1 MAHLTIRLLGPFQV
15 TLNEQPVTHFESD
28 KVRALLAY
36 LAVEADRPHRR
47 EALAGLLWPEMPE
60 RTARANL
67 RYALANLRQ
76 AIGDHDAAPPF
87 LHITRQTLQF
97 NRDSDAWVDAGEF
110 AFLVAE
116 GEVRQQAILQL
127 EGAVALFRG
136 EFLEG
141 FTLRD
146 SAAFEEW
153 LLLQREHL
161 ARLRLAA
168 LHRLTA
174 YHEAQ
179 GAYETALRYAWEQVE
194 IEPWQEDAHQQVMNL
209 LVTTGQRTAA
219 LAQYESLRQ
228 VLQQELGVDPS
239 PETEELYRRILSG
252 EIEPEPEALRDQ
264 IVRGYDLIERIGQ
277 GNAGAVY
284 RAYQP
289 ILGREVAIK
298 VILPRFANLP
308 EFIRRFEVEAQLVAR
323 LEHLHIVPLYDY
335 WREPDGAYLV
345 MRLFRA
351 GSLKD
356 SLLRGP
362 WEPKAV
368 ASALDQIASALAAAH
383 GQGVVHQDIKPANIL
398 LDEGGNAYL
407 TDFGIARDVTAPL
420 DANAPEPMTGSP
432 EYAAPEQWQG
442 GPISPRADQYS
453 LGVVLYE
460 MLTGKHPFLELSP
473 NGLRQKHLFEAL
485 PSVCTLRPEL
495 PPVIDQIVHQATA
508 KDPGDRFSDALALAD
523 AFRRSLAIPAAVP
536 SRVELW
542 NPYKGLRPF
551 QEADAPDFFGRDAL
565 IQHLLARLGG
575 KARFLAVVGAS
586 GSGKSS
592 AVHAGLI
599 PALRRGALPGSEG
612 WFIVT
617 MQPGSTP
624 FERLEEALLRVA
636 SEPPRDLL
644 DQIRRDEQGLLQ
656 AVEQVSPGEE
666 DELVLVVDQFE
677 EVFTLVDDEGERA
690 HFLASLLAAVSEPG
704 SRLRLVVTLRA
715 DHYDRPLQYAGFG
728 ELVKGRTEV
737 VLPLSPE
744 ELEQAI
750 VGPAE
755 RVGVILEPGLVA
767 AIVADVI
774 EQPGALPLL
783 QYALT
788 ELFESREGKELTL
801 EAYQAMGG
809 VLGSLGRRAEELYGN
824 LDEGGQEAT
833 RQLFLQLV
841 TLHEGLEV
849 GRRRV
854 LRPDLAAVAADREVV
869 EGVIDAFGRHR
880 LLSFDRDPATRIP
893 SVEVAHEALFRE
905 WGRLRAWLDENRDE
919 LRSHQRLA
927 AAAAEW
933 LHAGRDPGFLLRGT
947 RLDQF
952 EVWADTTDLALS
964 QVERDYLQA
973 SLAER
978 RERQAEEA
986 ARQAREKG
994 LERRSRNVLRTLVVV
1009 LLVATVG
1016 ALGLAAI
1023 ARNAQ
1028 NVAEGEALARAT
1040 QQAVA
1045 VAEADARAT
1054 QQVIAEGEA
1063 LARATQQAI
1072 AEAEAEARATQQA
1085 IAEEQARIATARE
1098 LAMAALNNLDVD
1110 PERSILLAMQAVT
1123 TTYAADQTVLR
1134 EAEEALH
1141 RAVHASRLTRIVPGG
1156 RAEASSPDGTRFGTI
1171 GEDHTATVW
1180 DAVTDE
1186 ALFTLR
1192 GHTDVVFKLIFS
1204 PDGTR
1209 LATTSFDGTARIWD
1223 AETGEELLVLEGHT
1237 APLISPAFSPDG
1249 ARLATTSLDGT
1260 ARVWDISAADGTS
1273 ALNAGAVSGEEL
1285 LALPHTGL
1293 TGGVAFSPDGTRLAV
1308 ADVYGSVARVW
1319 DVATGQELRTLTGHT
1334 DDVNDV
1340 VFSPDGTRLATAS
1353 TDTTAK
1359 VWDAETG
1366 EELLTLEGHDAFVFG
1381 VDWSPDGSRIAT
1393 GSEDGTA
1400 KVWDATTGKDLLTLA
1415 GHGAGIGNVA
1425 FSQDGQYLLTDS
1437 EDGTARIW
1445 DITPEGSRELLT
1457 LAGHD
1462 DVVFRV
1468 VYSPDGNR
1476 LATASFD
1483 GTAKVWD
1490 ISAAGVAT
1498 GEELLTLVGDAGLVY
1513 GVAFGPDGRHL
1524 ATVYSDGTAKV
1535 WDTTT
1540 GEELLTLAGHT
1551 GAVFDVDWNPD
1562 GSRVITGSED
1572 GTAKVWDVD
1581 TSTTAA
1587 TGAEILTLEGHAGDL
1602 WSDVFG
1608 VACSPDGSLLATAG
1622 WDGTAKVWD
1631 AETGRELLTLEG
1643 HTDRLNR
1650 VAFSPDGQWLAT
1662 VSFDGTA
1669 KVWDI
1674 STAYVLSEADGL
1686 DAGMVPGEAMLT
1698 LTGHAGVVWDVAFSP
1713 DGARLATVGFDNTT
1727 RLWDA
1732 STGQE
1737 LLILTGNELNTAGVA
1752 FSLDGTRLVVSGGDG
1767 TVRIYV
1773 LPIEDLM
1780 ALAQNRV
1787 ARSLTNAECRQYLH
1801 LDQCP

>member
-15 TLNEQPVTHFESD
+15 TLNEQPITGFESD

-36 LAVEADRPHRR
+36 LAVEAGRPHRR

-97 NRDSDAWVDAGEF
+97 NRNSDAWVDADEF

-127 EGAVALFRG
+127 EQAVALFRG

-153 LLLQREHL
+153 VLLHREHL

-219 LAQYESLRQ
+219 LAQYETLRQ
-228 VLQQELGVDPS
+228 ALQQELSVDPS

-252 EIEPEPEALRDQ
+252 EVAPEAEALRDQ
-264 IVRGYDLIERIGQ
+264 IVRGYDLMECIGE

-298 VILPRFANLP
+298 VILPRYANRP

-345 MRLFRA
+345 MRLFQA

-356 SLLRGP
+356 SLAQGS
-362 WEPKAV
+362 WEPKVV
-368 ASALDQIASALAAAH
+368 ARTLDQIASALAAAH

-407 TDFGIARDVTAPL
+407 TDFGIVRDVTAPL
-420 DANAPEPMTGSP
+420 DPAAPETTTASP

-442 GPISPRADQYS
+442 GPISPLADLYS

-473 NGLRQKHLFEAL
+473 DELRQKHLFETL
-485 PSVCTLRPEL
+485 PSVCALRPEL
-495 PPVIDQIVHQATA
+495 PPVIDQVVQQATA
-508 KDPGDRFSDALALAD
+508 KNPQDRFPDALMLAD
-523 AFRRSLAIPAAVP
+523 AFRQSLAIPSAVP
-536 SRVELW
+536 SRAEPW
-542 NPYKGLRPF
+542 NPYKGLRYF
-551 QEADAPDFFGRDAL
+551 READAPDFFGRDAL
-565 IQHLLARLGG
+565 IRHLLARLEGET
-575 KARFLAVVGAS
+575 RFLAVVGPS

-599 PALRRGALPGSEG
+599 PALRRGALPSSEG

-617 MQPGSTP
+617 MQPGSNP

-636 SEPPRDLL
+636 SEPPQDLL
-644 DQIRRDEQGLLQ
+644 GQLRGDERGLLR
-656 AVEQVSPGEE
+656 AVEMIASGEE

-677 EVFTLVDDEGERA
+677 EVFTLVVDEGERA

-728 ELVKGRTEV
+728 ELVKGHTEV

-744 ELEQAI
+744 EREQAI

-755 RVGVILEPGLVA
+755 RVGVTLEPGLVV
-767 AIVADVI
+767 AIVADVM

-783 QYALT
+783 QYTLT
-788 ELFESREGKELTL
+788 ELFESREERELTL
-801 EAYQAMGG
+801 QAYQALGG
-809 VLGSLGRRAEELYGN
+809 VLGSLGRRAEGLYGN
-824 LDEGGQEAT
+824 LDEAGQEAT
-833 RQLFLQLV
+833 RQLFLRLV

-854 LRPDLAAVAADREVV
+854 LRPDLAVIAEDRDVADAA
-869 EGVIDAFGRHR
+869 IDVFGRHR

-893 SVEVAHEALFRE
+893 TVEVAHEALFRE
-905 WGRLRAWLDENRDE
+905 WGRLRAWLDENRDN
-919 LRSHQRLA
+919 LRSHQRLV

-933 LHAGRDPGFLLRGT
+933 HKAGREPGFLLRGT

-952 EVWADTTDLALS
+952 KAWADTTDLALS
-964 QVERDYLQA
+964 QVERNYLHT

-986 ARQAREKG
+986 ARQAREKA

-1009 LLVATVG
+1009 LLLATVG

-1023 ARNAQ
+1023 ARDAQ

-1045 VAEADARAT
+1045 VAEA
-1054 QQVIAEGEA
+1054 G
-1063 LARATQQAI
+1063 ARATQQAI
-1072 AEAEAEARATQQA
+1072 AEMEAEARATQQA

-1098 LAMAALNNLDVD
+1098 LAMAALNDLDVD

-1123 TTYAADQTVLR
+1123 TTYALDQTVLR

-1141 RAVHASRLTRIVPGG
+1141 WAVHASRVVRIVPQG
-1156 RAEASSPDGTRFGTI
+1156 RAEAFSPDGTRFATI

-1180 DAVTDE
+1180 DAVSGE
-1186 ALFTLR
+1186 ALFTLL
-1192 GHTDVVFKLIFS
+1192 GHSDAVFKVIFS
-1204 PDGTR
+1204 PDETR
-1209 LATTSFDGTARIWD
+1209 LASTSFDGTARIWD

-1237 APLISPAFSPDG
+1237 AALISPAFSPDG
-1249 ARLATTSLDGT
+1249 TRLATTSLDGT
-1260 ARVWDISAADGTS
+1260 ARVWDISTT
-1273 ALNAGAVSGEEL
+1273 LNAGSVSGEEL
-1285 LALPHTGL
+1285 LTLPHSGL

-1308 ADVYGSVARVW
+1308 ADHDAFVARVW
-1319 DVATGQELRTLTGHT
+1319 DLASGEELVTLTGHT
-1334 DDVNDV
+1334 DNVNDV
-1340 VFSPDGTRLATAS
+1340 AFSPDGKRLATAS
-1353 TDTTAK
+1353 TDLTAK
-1359 VWDAETG
+1359 VWDATTG

-1381 VDWSPDGSRIAT
+1381 VDWSLDGSRIAT

-1400 KVWDATTGKDLLTLA
+1400 NVWDATAGKDLLTLA
-1415 GHGAGIGNVA
+1415 GHSAGIGNVA

-1437 EDGTARIW
+1437 EDGTARVW

-1457 LAGHD
+1457 LAGHS
-1462 DVVFRV
+1462 DVAFRV
-1468 VYSPDGNR
+1468 AYSPDGTR

-1483 GTAKVWD
+1483 GTAKMWD
-1490 ISAAGVAT
+1490 PV
-1498 GEELLTLVGDAGLVY
+1498 
-1513 GVAFGPDGRHL
+1513 
-1524 ATVYSDGTAKV
+1524 
-1535 WDTTT
+1535 T
-1540 GEELLTLAGHT
+1540 GEELLTLAGHSGLIYDIAFSPDGT
-1551 GAVFDVDWNPD
+1551 RLATTSFDGTAKIWDLLLGEELLTLMGHSGPVIGVDWSPD
-1562 GSRVITGSED
+1562 GAWLATGSED
-1572 GTAKVWDVD
+1572 GTAKVWDLEA
-1581 TSTTAA
+1581 SAAAA
-1587 TGAEILTLEGHAGDL
+1587 TGEALVTMEGHLGDI

-1608 VACSPDGSLLATAG
+1608 VAFSPDGSLLATAS
-1622 WDGTAKVWD
+1622 WDETAKVWD
-1631 AETGRELLTLEG
+1631 AETGRALLTLEG
-1643 HTDRLNR
+1643 HTERLNR
-1650 VAFSPDGQWLAT
+1650 VAFSPDGTRLAT

-1669 KVWDI
+1669 KVWDL
-1674 STAYVLSEADGL
+1674 LS
-1686 DAGMVPGEAMLT
+1686 GEAMLT
-1698 LTGHAGVVWDVAFSP
+1698 LTGHAGIVWDVAFSP
-1713 DGARLATVGFDNTT
+1713 DGTRLATVGFDNTT

-1737 LLILTGNELNTAGVA
+1737 LLVLTGNEQNTAGVA
-1752 FSLDGTRLVVSGGDG
+1752 FSPDGTRLAASGGDG
-1767 TVRIYV
+1767 TARIYV

-1780 ALAQNRV
+1780 ALARTRV
-1787 ARSLTNAECRQYLH
+1787 TRALTHEECRQYLH

>member
-1 MAHLTIRLLGPFQV
+1 LAFLTIRLLGSFQV
-15 TLNEQPVTHFESD
+15 TLDDQPVTHFESD

-36 LAVEADRPHRR
+36 LAVEAGRPHRR

-97 NRDSDAWVDAGEF
+97 NRNSDAWVDVDEF

-127 EGAVALFRG
+127 EQAAALFRG

-153 LLLQREHL
+153 VLLHREHL

-179 GAYETALRYAWEQVE
+179 GAYETALRYAWKQVE

-219 LAQYESLRQ
+219 LAQYETLRQ
-228 VLQQELGVDPS
+228 ALQQELSVDPS
-239 PETEELYRRILSG
+239 TETEELYRRILSG
-252 EIEPEPEALRDQ
+252 EVAPEAEALRDQ
-264 IVRGYDLIERIGQ
+264 IVRGYDLMECIGE

-298 VILPRFANLP
+298 VILPRYANRP

-345 MRLFRA
+345 MRLFQA

-356 SLLRGP
+356 SLAQGS
-362 WEPKAV
+362 WEPKVV
-368 ASALDQIASALAAAH
+368 ARTLDQIASALAAAH

-420 DANAPEPMTGSP
+420 DPAAPETTTASP

-442 GPISPRADQYS
+442 GPISPLADLYS

-473 NGLRQKHLFEAL
+473 DELRQKHLFETL
-485 PSVCTLRPEL
+485 PSVCALRPEL
-495 PPVIDQIVHQATA
+495 PPVIDQVVQEATA
-508 KDPGDRFSDALALAD
+508 KNPQDRFPDALMLAD
-523 AFRRSLAIPAAVP
+523 AFRQSLAIPSAVP
-536 SRVELW
+536 SRAEPW
-542 NPYKGLRPF
+542 NPYKGLRYF
-551 QEADAPDFFGRDAL
+551 READAPDFFGRDAL
-565 IQHLLARLGG
+565 IRHLLARLEGET
-575 KARFLAVVGAS
+575 RFLAVVGPS

-599 PALRRGALPGSEG
+599 PALRRGALPGSED
-612 WFIVT
+612 WFVVT

-644 DQIRRDEQGLLQ
+644 GQIRGDEQGLLR
-656 AVEQVSPGEE
+656 VLEEVLPGE
-666 DELVLVVDQFE
+666 DDALVLVVDQFE
-677 EVFTLVDDEGERA
+677 EIFTLVDDEAERA
-690 HFLASLLAAVSEPG
+690 HFLASLLAAASG
-704 SRLRLVVTLRA
+704 SGGRLRLVVTLRA

-728 ELVKGRTEV
+728 ELIRQHTEV

-750 VGPAE
+750 VRPAA
-755 RVGVILEPGLVA
+755 RVGVTLEPGLVA
-767 AIVADVI
+767 AIISDVI

-783 QYALT
+783 QYTLT
-788 ELFESREGKELTL
+788 ELFESREERELTQQ
-801 EAYQAMGG
+801 AYQAMGR

-824 LDEGGQEAT
+824 LDEAGQGAT
-833 RQLFLQLV
+833 RQLFLRLV

-849 GRRRV
+849 GRRCV
-854 LRPDLAAVAADREVV
+854 LRPDLAAIAEDRHVADA
-869 EGVIDAFGRHR
+869 VIDAFGRYR

-893 SVEVAHEALFRE
+893 TVEVAHEALFRE
-905 WGRLRAWLDENRDE
+905 WGRLRDWLDENRDD

-933 LHAGRDPGFLLRGT
+933 LNAGRDPGFLLRGT
-947 RLDQF
+947 RLDQL
-952 EVWADTTDLALS
+952 EAWAKASNLALG
-964 QVERDYLQA
+964 QVERNYLQA

-978 RERQAEEA
+978 LARQAEES
-986 ARQAREKG
+986 ARQAREAA
-994 LERRSRNVLRTLVVV
+994 LERRSRNVLWTLLVV
-1009 LLVATVG
+1009 LLLATVV

-1045 VAEADARAT
+1045 VAEADART
-1054 QQVIAEGEA
+1054 
-1063 LARATQQAI
+1063 TQQAI

-1123 TTYAADQTVLR
+1123 TTYALDQTVLR

-1141 RAVHASRLTRIVPGG
+1141 WAVHASRVVRIVPQG
-1156 RAEASSPDGTRFGTI
+1156 RAEAFGPDGTRFATV

-1180 DAVTDE
+1180 DAVSGE
-1186 ALFTLR
+1186 ALFTLH
-1192 GHTDVVFKLIFS
+1192 GHSDTVSKVIFS
-1204 PDGTR
+1204 PDETR
-1209 LATTSFDGTARIWD
+1209 LASTSSDGTARIWD

-1237 APLISPAFSPDG
+1237 AALISPAFSLDG
-1249 ARLATTSLDGT
+1249 TRLATTSLDGT
-1260 ARVWDISAADGTS
+1260 ARVWDT
-1273 ALNAGAVSGEEL
+1273 VSGEEL
-1285 LALPHTGL
+1285 LTLPHSGL
-1293 TGGVAFSPDGTRLAV
+1293 TGGVSFSPDGERLAV
-1308 ADVYGSVARVW
+1308 ADHDAFVARVW
-1319 DVATGQELRTLTGHT
+1319 DLASGEELVTLTGHT
-1334 DDVNDV
+1334 ESVNDV
-1340 VFSPDGTRLATAS
+1340 AFGPDGARLATAS
-1353 TDTTAK
+1353 TDRTAK
-1359 VWDAETG
+1359 VWNASTG
-1366 EELLTLEGHDAFVFG
+1366 AMLLTLEGHDGFVFA
-1381 VDWSPDGSRIAT
+1381 VDFGPEGGLVAT

-1400 KVWDATTGKDLLTLA
+1400 KVWSAVTGKELLRLA
-1415 GHGAGIGNVA
+1415 GHNAGIGNVA
-1425 FSQDGQYLLTDS
+1425 FASDGRRLLTDS
-1437 EDGTARIW
+1437 EDGTARVW

-1468 VYSPDGNR
+1468 VYSPDGMR
-1476 LATASFD
+1476 LATTSFD
-1483 GTAKVWD
+1483 GTAKLWD
-1490 ISAAGVAT
+1490 SA
-1498 GEELLTLVGDAGLVY
+1498 
-1513 GVAFGPDGRHL
+1513 
-1524 ATVYSDGTAKV
+1524 
-1535 WDTTT
+1535 T
-1540 GEELLTLAGHT
+1540 GEELLTLAGHSGLVYGIT
-1551 GAVFDVDWNPD
+1551 FSPD
-1562 GSRVITGSED
+1562 GRRLATVSSD
-1572 GTAKVWDVD
+1572 GTAKVWNAV
-1581 TSTTAA
+1581 S
-1587 TGAEILTLEGHAGDL
+1587 GEELFILEGHSGAVIGVDWSPDGARLATGNEDGTVQIWDPMTGEELSALEAHAGDIF
-1602 WSDVFG
+1602 SDVFG
-1608 VACSPDGSLLATAG
+1608 VAFSPDGSLLATAG
-1622 WDGTAKVWD
+1622 WDNTAKVWD
-1631 AETGRELLTLEG
+1631 AETGRALLTLEG
-1643 HTDRLNR
+1643 HTERLNS
-1650 VAFSPDGQWLAT
+1650 VAFSPDGTRLAT

-1669 KVWDI
+1669 KVWDL
-1674 STAYVLSEADGL
+1674 LS
-1686 DAGMVPGEAMLT
+1686 GEAMLT
-1698 LTGHAGVVWDVAFSP
+1698 LTGHAGIVWDVAFSP
-1713 DGARLATVGFDNTT
+1713 DGTRLATVGFDNTT

-1737 LLILTGNELNTAGVA
+1737 LLILTGNELNTASVR
-1752 FSLDGTRLVVSGGDG
+1752 FSPDGTRLAVSGGDG

-1773 LPIEDLM
+1773 LPVEDLM
-1780 ALAQNRV
+1780 ALARMRV
-1787 ARSLTNAECRQYLH
+1787 TRSLTDEECRQYLH
-1801 LDQCP
+1801 LDQCPQER